1 MGTSLTGLTPA
12 TTYDALIK
20 VGDNGPID
28 GTLKRLSDGLGN
40 DLPMEASTS
49 AVNFTGTL
57 TQSGTALQPVLVSG
71 TNIKTINGTSVLGS
85 GNITTPNVS
94 GVAGAI
100 QFSNGSAFA
109 SDAANLFWDDTNN
122 RLGIG
127 TATPLGILHLKRT
140 ADTTRMVMDG
150 DAGQSKIIT
159 YRTAGLQRFGL
170 YVNNT
175 AESGSN
181 AGSDFAIRAYSDAGT
196 LLNTPVFI
204 KRSTGNVG
212 IGTTAPTALLQ
223 IVGNW
228 QSPSLV
234 RQWFKLTE
242 ASTGNTFGIVPSQV
256 GLSNAGY
263 TFQVDE
269 VNEIVG
275 RIGQTLFGT
284 NLTGGE
290 MTARVGIRGNGSTS
304 ATTSLLVQ
312 NSAGSNA
319 LQVQDNLNTTL
330 FGTLQFGNGN
340 TYINNQSS
348 SMVFAAVNSATAD
361 LHMIPGRQMNIN
373 NAGTYTAQAS
383 ALLQVDSTTKGFL
396 PPRMTTTQKNA
407 IASPATG
414 LQVFDSTMNATCE
427 YNGTAWRVLSAG
439 AQSVAASTA
448 TTTVNM
454 SSGNVQNITLTASTT
469 LTLSSATVGTYIM
482 KLIQGGSGSYTVTWP
497 GTVIWS
503 GGTAPTLTTTVGKVD
518 IVTLVFDG
526 TNFYGT
532 YSLNY

>member
-28 GTLKRLSDGLGN
+28 GTLKTLSDGLGN
-40 DLPMEASTS
+40 DLPMQASSTGI
-49 AVNFTGTL
+49 NFTGT
-57 TQSGTALQPVLVSG
+57 TSGLVSG
-71 TNIKTINGTSVLGS
+71 
-85 GNITTPNVS
+85 VS
-94 GVAGAI
+94 GAI

-109 SDAANLFWDDTNN
+109 SDASNLFWDDTNN

-127 TATPLGILHLKRT
+127 TTTPLGILHLKST
-140 ADTTRMVMDG
+140 AATTRMVMDG

-181 AGSDFAIRAYSDAGT
+181 VGSDFAIRAYNDAGT

-212 IGTTAPTALLQ
+212 IGTTNPFALLTVGGQSSFYSVQSAGTGSEFFYSDIHPDITAGANSQIVSLLRLRDRGFANTGGFTGTQRLSLIMENVGGSQFPFQLFSESGALRIGHSSVATPTALVHLK
-223 IVGNW
+223 G
-228 QSPSLV
+228 S
-234 RQWFKLTE
+234 
-242 ASTGNTFGIVPSQV
+242 
-256 GLSNAGY
+256 
-263 TFQVDE
+263 
-269 VNEIVG
+269 
-275 RIGQTLFGT
+275 
-284 NLTGGE
+284 
-290 MTARVGIRGNGSTS
+290 GSTS
-304 ATTSLLVQ
+304 ATTSLLIENSSGTQTFKVDDSGSVQ
-312 NSAGSNA
+312 IGLTSFITWTFNSNSLTSSSYAFFLSSLGSIISTGGSGG
-319 LQVQDNLNTTL
+319 V
-330 FGTLQFGNGN
+330 FGNDNGGK
-340 TYINNQSS
+340 
-348 SMVFAAVNSATAD
+348 VAD
-361 LHMIPGRQMNIN
+361 SGISTPQV
-373 NAGTYTAQAS
+373 AS
-383 ALLQVDSTTKGFL
+383 AVLEVSSTTKGFL
-396 PPRMTTTQKNA
+396 PPRMTTTQRNA
-407 IASPATG
+407 IATPATG

-448 TTTVNM
+448 TTTVDM